1 MKKPMFRKDIPDKD
15 RLSKLEMV
23 VTRLAR
29 RIHKTVV
36 GIIPSIPLSACI
48 SGEDVKGEILRVLVF
63 KGNISKGVIIFNNK
77 PRNVLLEVSILSD
90 QGAETRTINLDR
102 QKTLF
107 DLDIDTSDGSMI
119 KVSIW
124 STDEKYRITEV
135 WLGVLW
141 NPHMSNNKIEQRLIE
156 ELDKVANNNVSE
168 E

>member
-1 MKKPMFRKDIPDKD
+1 MFRKDIPDKD

-36 GIIPSIPLSACI
+36 GIIPSLPLSACI
-48 SGEDVKGEILRVLVF
+48 SGEEVKGEILRVLVF